1 MAQEDPL
8 SRALTMAEDLR
19 TSVGDTIDSV
29 LSQGAAQVKRVGPKM
44 PAAPELPGGSS
55 PGPELPE
62 KFPALPEVGE
72 LPELPSLPEAP
83 KAGTTETEKR
93 PTRRAEG
100 QVEGF

>member
-8 SRALTMAEDLR
+8 SQALTMAEDLR

-29 LSQGAAQVKRVGPKM
+29 LSQGAAQVKRVSPEA

-62 KFPALPEVGE
+62 KFPELPKVGE
-72 LPELPSLPEAP
+72 LPELPELPEAP
-83 KAGTTETEKR
+83 KAGATETEKR
-93 PTRRAEG
+93 TTRRAEG